1 MGRMIAQEIMIANG
15 CKWLQMVAY
24 GLLWVMDFSE
34 FELLNTRRSSQINN
48 SQQVFLKNK
57 HHLLT
62 HSEFKLLNFE
72 STKASCLL
80 PKYRRGKLLLL
91 NPRFIEGVD
100 GPVGST
106 IAVPNPYAILSGM
119 HIYIYKYKYHIYSTC
134 LHLSLFAYYL
144 QVCIHVY
151 THTFLR
157 ACVKRS

>member
-1 MGRMIAQEIMIANG
+1 
-15 CKWLQMVAY
+15 
-24 GLLWVMDFSE
+24 MDFSE
-34 FELLNTRRSSQINN
+34 FELLNTRRSSQIHN

-119 HIYIYKYKYHIYSTC
+119 HIYINTNIIYTVHVYICHYLHITYR
-134 LHLSLFAYYL
+134 YVYM
-144 QVCIHVY
+144 CIHIHFYV
-151 THTFLR
+151 H
-157 ACVKRS
+157 V

>member
-1 MGRMIAQEIMIANG
+1 
-15 CKWLQMVAY
+15 
-24 GLLWVMDFSE
+24 MDFSE
-34 FELLNTRRSSQINN
+34 FELLNTRRSSQIHN

-119 HIYIYKYKYHIYSTC
+119 HIYIYLNTNIIYIQYMFTFVTICISPTGMYTC
-134 LHLSLFAYYL
+134 
-144 QVCIHVY
+144 VY
-151 THTFLR
+151 TYIFTRMCEEIIKHQYNTPVNQQRRILCLQAF
-157 ACVKRS
+157 